1 MVAAIITGVLLGLI
15 SVIPF
20 KVATKKIRTINP
32 ANSLSLLG
40 PFLLTIALS
49 FLILIAGMIVCKFV
63 AADGHSV
70 LGRRDI
76 GVCRR
81 GHRLW
86 RILVEASVKVEEG
99 EVHGFLNLREIP

>member
-49 FLILIAGMIVCKFV
+49 FLILNVGMIVCKFV
-63 AADGHSV
+63 APDVVIAFSV
-70 LGRRDI
+70 AEILAFAV
-76 GVCRR
+76 GVIVF
-81 GHRLW
+81 G
-86 RILVEASVKVEEG
+86 A
-99 EVHGFLNLREIP
+99 FLSKRQ

>member
-63 AADGHSV
+63 APDVAIAFSV
-70 LGRRDI
+70 AEILAFAV
-76 GVCRR
+76 GVIVF
-81 GHRLW
+81 G
-86 RILVEASVKVEEG
+86 A
-99 EVHGFLNLREIP
+99 FLSKRQ

>member
-40 PFLLTIALS
+40 PFL
-49 FLILIAGMIVCKFV
+49 ILIVGMIVCKLV
-63 AADGHSV
+63 APDVVIAFSV
-70 LGRRDI
+70 AEILAFAV
-76 GVCRR
+76 GVIVF
-81 GHRLW
+81 G
-86 RILVEASVKVEEG
+86 A
-99 EVHGFLNLREIP
+99 FLSKRQ

>member
-49 FLILIAGMIVCKFV
+49 FLILIVGMIVCKLV
-63 AADGHSV
+63 APDVVIAFSV
-70 LGRRDI
+70 AEILAFAV
-76 GVCRR
+76 GVIVF
-81 GHRLW
+81 G
-86 RILVEASVKVEEG
+86 A
-99 EVHGFLNLREIP
+99 FLSKRE

>member
-63 AADGHSV
+63 APDVVITFSV
-70 LGRRDI
+70 AEILAFAV
-76 GVCRR
+76 GVIVF
-81 GHRLW
+81 G
-86 RILVEASVKVEEG
+86 A
-99 EVHGFLNLREIP
+99 FLSKRQ

>member
-63 AADGHSV
+63 APDVVIAFSV
-70 LGRRDI
+70 AEILAFAV
-76 GVCRR
+76 GVIVF
-81 GHRLW
+81 G
-86 RILVEASVKVEEG
+86 A
-99 EVHGFLNLREIP
+99 FLSKRQ